1 MRTSALEWTLRRDR
15 AVVGAGIAL
24 VVALAWL
31 YLLLGAGMDMGAL
44 REAAERAMGGGQPLA
59 WTIGYAAI
67 VFVMWAV
74 MMLAM
79 MLPSAAPMILLYGT
93 VSRRQREQGYAS
105 VGTGVFAAGY
115 VVAWTG
121 FSLAATALQWG
132 LERLSLLSP
141 MMASTSDV
149 LGGVILVAA
158 GLYQMTP
165 LKHACLRHCRS
176 PLSFL
181 VHRWRSGPAGAFRMG
196 LEHGLFCLGCCWVL
210 MGLLFVGGVMNL
222 LWIAGIAVFVLMEKV
237 APAGSLIAR
246 ASGPLL
252 VAAGGA
258 VLVM

>member
-15 AVVGAGIAL
+15 AVVGAGLGL

-31 YLLLGAGMDMGAL
+31 YLFLGAGMDMAAVP
-44 REAAERAMGGGQPLA
+44 EAAGRAAGGPPMA
-59 WTIGYAAI
+59 WTAGYATI

-74 MMLAM
+74 MMVAM

-93 VSRRQREQGYAS
+93 VGRRQRAQGHAS

-115 VVAWTG
+115 LAAWTG

-132 LERLSLLSP
+132 LERLALLSP

-149 LGGVILVAA
+149 FGGAVLVAA
-158 GLYQMTP
+158 GVYQMTP

-181 VHRWRSGPAGAFRMG
+181 VHRWRAGPAGAFRMG

-222 LWIAGIAVFVLMEKV
+222 LWIAAVAAFVLAEKA

-252 VAAGGA
+252 IAAGGA
-258 VLVM
+258 VLVL